1 MAIIDSKPLRT
12 AITAV
17 FITSQVYSL
26 DSIKEPVKRGR
37 TVPKISRS
45 TSDIRPLRGS
55 YRSWACAPTPP
66 GVRVCQDIARLRR
79 LRMHRAPTP
88 ASRRTGACT
97 RRFSF
102 RGSWAFRSIGDAVRR
117 RNSPTTTN
125 DRTHPRH
132 PNHPQIACQSWS

>member
-45 TSDIRPLRGS
+45 TSDIRPLRGKLPLMGLCADAAGRACLPGHRPIAAS
-55 YRSWACAPTPP
+55 EDAQGTDTGISPDRSLYPEIQFPW
-66 GVRVCQDIARLRR
+66 
-79 LRMHRAPTP
+79 
-88 ASRRTGACT
+88 
-97 RRFSF
+97 
-102 RGSWAFRSIGDAVRR
+102 
-117 RNSPTTTN
+117 
-125 DRTHPRH
+125 
-132 PNHPQIACQSWS
+132 